1 MAEKR
6 GATES
11 VCRKLDFKEENDNSK
26 EKDQDME
33 AKLNTELK
41 ALEGEGGLD
50 SRYEIISVIHSKSV
64 TPQSKVRAIPWLLA
78 PLCIIFDAEI
88 KSLEKFPSANFLAK
102 FQTENKFDWS
112 DETI

>member
-11 VCRKLDFKEENDNSK
+11 VCRKLDFKEENDNSI

-33 AKLNTELK
+33 AKLNNELK
-41 ALEGEGGLD
+41 ALEGEGGLE

-64 TPQSKVRAIPWLLA
+64 TPPSKVRAIPWLLA

-88 KSLEKFPSANFLAK
+88 KLFGKVSFRKVFGQVLNGK
-102 FQTENKFDWS
+102 
-112 DETI
+112 

>member
-11 VCRKLDFKEENDNSK
+11 VCRKLDFKEENDNSI

-33 AKLNTELK
+33 AKLNNELK

-64 TPQSKVRAIPWLLA
+64 TPPSKVRAIPWLLA
-78 PLCIIFDAEI
+78 PLCIIFNPEI
-88 KSLEKFPSANFLAK
+88 KLFGKVSFCKVFGQVSNEK
-102 FQTENKFDWS
+102 
-112 DETI
+112 